1 MVHTE
6 GQASSSKGAS
16 IVNAE
21 TAMVM
26 RATMASLLVA
36 VAVGVASLLQTP
48 KYEAS
53 AQVWVEQKQGPQQ
66 TNLAGSG
73 EMILT
78 DPKGLQA
85 LIGGMVNATGSRP
98 LAEETIRRLGLRM
111 EPAELLDN
119 LTIEQVENTSFIVLS
134 YKGTDPVQAKQI
146 ANTAGKVSSELISER
161 SVADSK
167 LRATVYEDA
176 IVPTTPVSPTPLRN
190 GLLALIVGLA
200 LSAGLLARRGVLWP

>member
-1 MVHTE
+1 MNTE
-6 GQASSSKGAS
+6 A
-16 IVNAE
+16 
-21 TAMVM
+21 AMAR
-26 RATMASLLVA
+26 RAAVASLLIA
-36 VAVGVASLLQTP
+36 VAVGVASFLQTP

-53 AQVWVEQKQGPQQ
+53 AQVWVDQKQGPQQ

-119 LTIEQVENTSFIVLS
+119 LTVEQIENTSFIVLT
-134 YKGTDPVQAKQI
+134 YEGTDPVQAKQI
-146 ANTAGKVSSELISER
+146 ANMAGEVSSELISER
-161 SVADSK
+161 SVAGSK
-167 LRATVYEDA
+167 LRAIVSEDA
-176 IVPTTPVSPTPLRN
+176 IVPTTPVSPKPLRN
-190 GLLALIVGLA
+190 GLLTLVVGLA
-200 LSAGLLARRGVLWP
+200 LSAALMSGRGALS

>member
-1 MVHTE
+1 MNTE
-6 GQASSSKGAS
+6 A
-16 IVNAE
+16 
-21 TAMVM
+21 AMAR
-26 RATMASLLVA
+26 RAAVASLLIA
-36 VAVGVASLLQTP
+36 VAVGVASFLQTP

-53 AQVWVEQKQGPQQ
+53 AQVWVDQKQGPQQ

-119 LTIEQVENTSFIVLS
+119 LTVQQIENTSFIVLT
-134 YKGTDPVQAKQI
+134 YEGTDPVQAKQI
-146 ANTAGKVSSELISER
+146 ANMAGEVSSELISER
-161 SVADSK
+161 SVAGSK
-167 LRATVYEDA
+167 LRAIVSEDA
-176 IVPTTPVSPTPLRN
+176 IVPTTPVSPKPLRN
-190 GLLALIVGLA
+190 GLLTLVVGLA
-200 LSAGLLARRGVLWP
+200 LSAALMSGRGALS

>member
-1 MVHTE
+1 M
-6 GQASSSKGAS
+6 
-16 IVNAE
+16 NAE
-21 TAMVM
+21 AAMVM
-26 RATMASLLVA
+26 RAAVASLLVA

-53 AQVWVEQKQGPQQ
+53 AQVRVDQKQGPQQ
-66 TNLAGSG
+66 TNLAVSG

-85 LIGGMVNATGSRP
+85 LIGGMVNTTDSRP
-98 LAEETIRRLGLRM
+98 LAEETLRRLGLRM
-111 EPAELLDN
+111 ERAELLDN
-119 LTIEQVENTSFIVLS
+119 LTVEQVENTSFIVLS

-146 ANTAGKVSSELISER
+146 ANTAGEVSSELLSER
-161 SVADSK
+161 SVAGSK

-200 LSAGLLARRGVLWP
+200 LSAGLLSGRGVLRP